1 VLSPSTRGRDLGVK
15 ARRYAELGIPHY
27 WLVDPAA
34 RRIECLALEAG
45 VYRPVLAAEG
55 DDRLSHP
62 EWPELTVDLATL
74 WR

>member
-34 RRIECLALEAG
+34 RRIECQALDSGA
-45 VYRPVLAAEG
+45 YRPVVTAEG

-62 EWPELTVDLATL
+62 AWLELTIELTAL